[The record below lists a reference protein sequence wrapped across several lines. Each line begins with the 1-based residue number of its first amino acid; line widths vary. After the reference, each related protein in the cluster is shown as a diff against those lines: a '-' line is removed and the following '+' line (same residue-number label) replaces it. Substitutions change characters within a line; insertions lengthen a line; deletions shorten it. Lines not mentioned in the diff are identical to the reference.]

1 MYPTE
6 KNQILNYFLGYF
18 NVKMN
23 GKQVDIIDFQLFS
36 SLKLEHANKMWTSWD
51 RPRHMV
57 FYLLALEHGVGIWV
71 DFT

>member
-1 MYPTE
+1 
-6 KNQILNYFLGYF
+6 
-18 NVKMN
+18 MN

-36 SLKLEHANKMWTSWD
+36 SLKFEHSNKMWTSWD